1 MWEISNLN
9 QISSFLRSI
18 LLGGIFCSI
27 FDFFRSLRKEFYHS
41 VYAVFIEDLLCFLI
55 WAPITFC
62 FLLATTNGE
71 LRFYVFFG
79 IIFGFWV
86 FRVALSP
93 LLLILLTLF
102 LKLIALIY
110 RWICEIRERIS
121 TRVLC
126 FLALIWKIFDKN
138 IKKAL
143 NISKKLLKK
152 R

>member
-18 LLGGIFCSI
+18 LLGGIFCII
-27 FDFFRSLRKEFYHS
+27 FDVFRSIRKEFNNS
-41 VYAVFIEDLLCFLI
+41 VYAVFAEDLLCFSI
-55 WAPITFC
+55 WAPVTFC

-79 IIFGFWV
+79 IISGFWI
-86 FRVALSP
+86 FRFALSP
-93 LLLILLTLF
+93 LLLVFITSILKFFTLIIRFISEFCARLRWYILRFFVF
-102 LKLIALIY
+102 LRKNFS
-110 RWICEIRERIS
+110 E
-121 TRVLC
+121 
-126 FLALIWKIFDKN
+126 N